1 MSLLNDLSHFVRRNL
16 TPKSVQWPFVR
27 GDYAVVDATAPIVV
41 AGVLADTVRKDLA
54 AASPGGLCMIALLHT
69 AADVADLVHALAA
82 NLAIQ
87 YVICA
92 GGPNAKKRPLGA
104 ALLLLGRGEEAPAG
118 PVGALL
124 NAIVARIEP
133 AELKAVRRRVQFVDL
148 LGSGD
153 LAKISARI
161 EESAAAAG
169 RSNTGFVTQPTEDGV
184 ERLIVPRDFRHEGRR
199 DKAGDFSIR
208 IEEHSIIV
216 EHRNGKDR
224 LLRVI
229 EGKTARDV
237 CLVLIRNG
245 WVSRLDH
252 AAYLGRELARAELAL
267 RSGQPFT
274 PDTHEGAQTPRSSA
288 AER

>member
-1 MSLLNDLSHFVRRNL
+1 MV
-16 TPKSVQWPFVR
+16 
-27 GDYAVVDATAPIVV
+27 
-41 AGVLADTVRKDLA
+41 
-54 AASPGGLCMIALLHT
+54 ALLHT
-69 AADVADLVHALAA
+69 AADAADLVHAVAA

-92 GGPNAKKRPLGA
+92 GSQSANKQPLGS
-104 ALLLLGRGEEAPAG
+104 ALLLLGRGDEAPAG
-118 PVGALL
+118 PVGALV
-124 NAIVARIEP
+124 NTIVARIEP

-148 LGSGD
+148 LGSSD
-153 LAKISARI
+153 LAKITARI

-169 RSNTGFVTQPTEDGV
+169 GSHTGFVTQPTEDGV
-184 ERLIVPRDFRHEGRR
+184 ERLIVPRDFRHEARR
-199 DKAGDFSIR
+199 DKAGAFSIR

-252 AAYLGRELARAELAL
+252 AAYLGRELCRAELAL
-267 RSGQPFT
+267 RSGQPFK
-274 PDTHEGAQTPRSSA
+274 PDRDEGEETPRSSA
-288 AER
+288 AEQ